1 MDEFLQ
7 MLRQAP
13 GMLSAEPAEAPADYE
28 GRVRLYAI
36 CYQSD
41 DCRVM
46 GYAACPADPDAP
58 LPCLIYNRGGNRE
71 FGYLRP
77 EAVCRFAVRGY
88 VVLGSQYRGNCGG
101 TGREEFGGADVND
114 VIRLIDMG
122 LALPCCQKGGVYMVG
137 HSRGG
142 MMTCLACARDDRI
155 RAAVLGAGMT
165 DCFMMY
171 ETREQS
177 MKDVFHE
184 LVGGGPDTHAEA
196 FAARS
201 GTCQAHRI
209 HTPMLICQGTDDWRV
224 VPEMSQKMY
233 EKLQEAGC
241 ECRLVIYP
249 GADHSLKG
257 TTFTDDATAWLA
269 AHPLP
274 QAPAPAGSR

>member
-122 LALPCCQKGGVYMVG
+122 LALPCCQKGGV
-137 HSRGG
+137 
-142 MMTCLACARDDRI
+142 
-155 RAAVLGAGMT
+155 
-165 DCFMMY
+165 
-171 ETREQS
+171 
-177 MKDVFHE
+177 
-184 LVGGGPDTHAEA
+184 
-196 FAARS
+196 
-201 GTCQAHRI
+201 
-209 HTPMLICQGTDDWRV
+209 
-224 VPEMSQKMY
+224 
-233 EKLQEAGC
+233 
-241 ECRLVIYP
+241 
-249 GADHSLKG
+249 
-257 TTFTDDATAWLA
+257 
-269 AHPLP
+269 
-274 QAPAPAGSR
+274 

>member
-13 GMLSAEPAEAPADYE
+13 GMLSAEPAEVPADYE

-71 FGYLRP
+71 FGILRP
-77 EAVCRFAVRGY
+77 EAVCRFAARGY
-88 VVLGSQYRGNCGG
+88 LVLGSQYRGNCGG

-114 VIRLIDMG
+114 VLRLIDIG
-122 LALPCCQKGGVYMVG
+122 LQLPAAQPGGVYMVG

-209 HTPMLICQGTDDWRV
+209 HTPMLLCQGTDDWRV
-224 VPEMSQKMY
+224 VPEMSRKMY
-233 EKLQEAGC
+233 AKLQEAGC
-241 ECRLVIYP
+241 ECRLILYP

-257 TTFTDDATAWLA
+257 TTFTDDAAAWLA

-274 QAPAPAGSR
+274 QTSAPADSR